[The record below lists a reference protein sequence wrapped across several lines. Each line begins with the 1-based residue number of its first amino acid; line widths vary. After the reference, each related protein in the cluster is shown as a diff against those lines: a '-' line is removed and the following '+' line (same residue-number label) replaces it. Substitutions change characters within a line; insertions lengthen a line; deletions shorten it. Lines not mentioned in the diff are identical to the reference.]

1 LESRR
6 PESRTRPLSDT
17 IIKKRPRVEGE
28 KEEKD
33 FNSLPRRMEIRY
45 DSRGKYVRPLSL
57 LLGVF
62 HMGQHCSLR
71 YRAKKKK
78 MKEEKRV

>member
-1 LESRR
+1 
-6 PESRTRPLSDT
+6 
-17 IIKKRPRVEGE
+17 
-28 KEEKD
+28 
-33 FNSLPRRMEIRY
+33 MEIRY

-62 HMGQHCSLR
+62 HMGQLCSLR
-71 YRAKKKK
+71 FRAKKKK